1 MNRLLL
7 DIGASNIKSVVQT
20 KGLINSNSLFLSQ
33 SFSTKFGDKFK
44 AQVIIDEFKKHVIKQ
59 LKNYIFDEI
68 WLCSEMH
75 NVVLF
80 NIISQTYSDFISW
93 RHVSDKSDEIKSHI
107 NKFRDYHAL
116 SGQTLHDGVPILN
129 LTNLYEDEGEYQILT
144 LPELI
149 THKLGNSSFKVHSTM
164 AASTGMLNVKN
175 NCWLNNLI
183 CNIYPNLKYSLP
195 QVFEENESP
204 FLGEIKINN
213 KNFKIY
219 GGFGDLQTALLG
231 SNLEDNEICINLG
244 TGSQII
250 STIREVENYSNM
262 VDIKPFFGKYI
273 KALTHIPAG
282 RSLNFIQKYI
292 YKNNDFWDILQNTK
306 MPATQNIDVNFNL
319 NIFKSNWRYSPKNK
333 TKIRNYL
340 KSNNNF
346 FEAILSAFCNE
357 YIDAI
362 RYLDYKND
370 SKYIYL
376 SGGKLKD
383 LKYVKEFFKNIKEY
397 KLKEKIYK
405 RKLDTTL
412 LGLDILSKKF

>member
-20 KGLINSNSLFLSQ
+20 KGLIDSNSLFLSQ

-44 AQVIIDEFKKHVIKQ
+44 AQVIIEEFKKHVIKQ

-80 NIISQTYSDFISW
+80 NTITQTYSDYISW
-93 RHVSDKSDEIKSHI
+93 RHVSEKTDEIKSLI
-107 NKFRDYHAL
+107 IKFKDYHAL
-116 SGQTLHDGVPILN
+116 SGQTLHNGIPILN
-129 LTNLYEDEGEYQILT
+129 LTNLYEDKGQYQILT

-149 THKLGNSSFKVHSTM
+149 THKLGNCSFKTHSTM

-175 NCWLNNLI
+175 NCWLHDLISNL
-183 CNIYPNLKYSLP
+183 YPNLKYAIP
-195 QVFEENESP
+195 EVFKENESP

-213 KNFKIY
+213 KNLKVF

-231 SNLEDNEICINLG
+231 SNIEDNEICINLG

-250 STIREVENYSNM
+250 SIIREVENCSNM
-262 VDIKPFFGKYI
+262 ADIKPFFGKYI

-282 RSLNFIQKYI
+282 RSFNYIQKYI
-292 YKNNDFWDILQNTK
+292 YKKDDFWDILENTRLS
-306 MPATQNIDVNFNL
+306 ATQNIDLSFDL
-319 NIFKSNWRYSPKNK
+319 NIFKTNWRYNPENK
-333 TKIRNYL
+333 TKISNCL
-340 KSNNNF
+340 KSNKNF
-346 FEAILSAFCNE
+346 FEAILNAFCNE
-357 YIDAI
+357 YLYALKYIEP
-362 RYLDYKND
+362 KNE

-383 LKYVKEFFKNIKEY
+383 LKYVKKFFRNINGY
-397 KLKEKIYK
+397 KFKEKK
-405 RKLDTTL
+405 HNVDTTL
-412 LGLDILSKKF
+412 IGLNILTNKF